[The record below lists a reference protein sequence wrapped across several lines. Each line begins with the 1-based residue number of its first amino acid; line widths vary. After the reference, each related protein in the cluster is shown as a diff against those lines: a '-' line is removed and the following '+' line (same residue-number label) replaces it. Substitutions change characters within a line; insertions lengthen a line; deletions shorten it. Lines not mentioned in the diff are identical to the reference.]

1 MIPIL
6 FPAGATA
13 WTTNGLGR
21 LSDTISAKVEEERNG
36 SYELTLEYPV
46 DGIHYQDLAISNLIL
61 AKPADGKDPQPFRIY
76 KITRPMG
83 GKVTVC
89 AEHLSYQLS
98 MIPVVPFTAPS
109 CLAALQ
115 GLKLNAAEACPF
127 DFYTD
132 KTIGTQWTVQQPAS
146 IRELLG
152 GTDGSILETYRGE
165 FEFDGYD
172 VHLWTNRGTDAGVV
186 IRYGK
191 NLTNLEQEENIE
203 NTYTGIMPYWQ
214 KEDEDGTV
222 TTVLL
227 PERVLHSDRAANF
240 PYQRTIPVDFSGEFE
255 EQPTEQELRDAG
267 EDYILANN
275 IGIPSVNVKVD
286 FIALWQTEEYR
297 DLAALERVNLCDTV
311 TVRFDKLGVDV
322 TAKVI
327 KTNFDVLTERY
338 NEIEVGDAKG
348 TLGGTISEI
357 GREEAE
363 ETARTVTAEYTTA
376 IGQAA
381 DLLTGGLGGHVVI
394 NRNADGQPNEIL
406 IMDTDNTATATNVIR
421 FNEAGIG
428 FSQSGYSGPFT
439 GFIGIG
445 GTIDFAQIRTLNLVA
460 NMFKGGVLQLGTLDN
475 EVGLL
480 QVFDGQNA
488 LIGQLDND
496 GLKMYGQDGSYVLMN
511 NQVGFSGY
519 DRSGTRLYWVDGQEF
534 HMRKSVIEEEITL
547 CGMMRY
553 IPITL
558 YDGGGNIVSQGIAMV
573 SSN

>member
-61 AKPADGKDPQPFRIY
+61 ATPADGKDPQPFRIY

-83 GKVTVC
+83 GKVTVY

-115 GLKLNAAEACPF
+115 GLKTNAAEACPF

-165 FEFDGYD
+165 LEFDGYD

-203 NTYTGIMPYWQ
+203 NTYTGILPYWQ

-222 TTVLL
+222 TTVML
-227 PERVLHSDRAANF
+227 PERVLHSDRAGNF

-286 FIALWQTEEYR
+286 FIALWQTEEYK

-428 FSQSGYSGPFT
+428 FSQSGYNGPFT

-445 GTIDFAQIRTLNLVA
+445 GTIDFAQITTLNLVA

-475 EVGLL
+475 EVGIL

-511 NQVGFSGY
+511 NTVGFSGY
-519 DRSGTRLYWVDGQEF
+519 DRNGTRLYWVDGQEF
-534 HMRKSVIEEEITL
+534 HMKKSVIEEEITL

>member
-1 MIPIL
+1 MIPVL

-36 SYELTLEYPV
+36 SYEMTLEYPV
-46 DGIHYQDLAISNLIL
+46 DGIHYKDLAISNLIL

-132 KTIGTQWTVQQPAS
+132 KTIGTQWTVKQPAS

-152 GTDGSILETYRGE
+152 GADGSILETYRGE

-286 FIALWQTEEYR
+286 FIALWQTEEYK

-376 IGQAA
+376 IGRAE

-428 FSQSGYSGPFT
+428 FSQNGYSGPFT

-475 EVGLL
+475 EVGIL

-534 HMRKSVIEEEITL
+534 HMKKSVIEEEITL

-558 YDGGGNIVSQGIAMV
+558 YDGQGNISSQGIAMV

>member
-1 MIPIL
+1 M
-6 FPAGATA
+6 
-13 WTTNGLGR
+13 
-21 LSDTISAKVEEERNG
+21 
-36 SYELTLEYPV
+36 
-46 DGIHYQDLAISNLIL
+46 
-61 AKPADGKDPQPFRIY
+61 
-76 KITRPMG
+76 
-83 GKVTVC
+83 
-89 AEHLSYQLS
+89 
-98 MIPVVPFTAPS
+98 
-109 CLAALQ
+109 
-115 GLKLNAAEACPF
+115 
-127 DFYTD
+127 
-132 KTIGTQWTVQQPAS
+132 
-146 IRELLG
+146 
-152 GTDGSILETYRGE
+152 
-165 FEFDGYD
+165 
-172 VHLWTNRGTDAGVV
+172 
-186 IRYGK
+186 
-191 NLTNLEQEENIE
+191 
-203 NTYTGIMPYWQ
+203 
-214 KEDEDGTV
+214 
-222 TTVLL
+222 
-227 PERVLHSDRAANF
+227 
-240 PYQRTIPVDFSGEFE
+240 
-255 EQPTEQELRDAG
+255 
-267 EDYILANN
+267 
-275 IGIPSVNVKVD
+275 
-286 FIALWQTEEYR
+286 
-297 DLAALERVNLCDTV
+297 
-311 TVRFDKLGVDV
+311 
-322 TAKVI
+322 
-327 KTNFDVLTERY
+327 
-338 NEIEVGDAKG
+338 
-348 TLGGTISEI
+348 
-357 GREEAE
+357 
-363 ETARTVTAEYTTA
+363 
-376 IGQAA
+376 
-381 DLLTGGLGGHVVI
+381 TGGLGGHVVI